1 MKLYYKDTIG
11 FSCLI
16 LITIAGG
23 LFLFDSQLKIALI
36 SEYHDKM
43 SEPTI
48 NVLQETLMSYE
59 KMQKITNN
67 IILFNQ
73 GYEEYEYEFEKLH
86 YLTNHYDQL
95 GNSVNSNQ
103 EFMASPEMRIMM
115 VDLSNN
121 MHNIIE
127 RTDEI
132 NQQIFVSLKED
143 NFNDIQID
151 NLFVE
156 LNNHDKAITSTIQ
169 TAITMEL
176 EGKTSQQ
183 QLIDRYVVDSTF
195 AIFGMIVFMICVIVF
210 ITTFSRNPMLTNI
223 KNIKNATRK
232 ISEGDFNTRVAVVG
246 NKDEMF
252 DLASDINLMAKKLLE
267 QQQELIETERLS
279 VVGELSAILAHDIR
293 NPLNVIKQSTELI
306 QLKTNQEK
314 TQRDFQRIDESIKR
328 IAHQV
333 DQVLS
338 FVKVTPLVPNNT
350 TVLTTLKQSLDLLTI
365 PDNIS
370 IEIPE
375 EDFEV
380 EWDEA
385 QISVVFTNVILNAIQ
400 AIGKDDG
407 NISIRILEEN
417 ETVIIVME
425 DTGPDIPEKELEK
438 IFQLLY
444 TTKMEGT
451 GLGLAGCKNI
461 VQSHKGTITVSNN
474 PVIFTIT
481 LPKIQKKSLQYNAMT
496 VKQQFS

>member
-1 MKLYYKDTIG
+1 MKFYYKDTIG

-16 LITIAGG
+16 LITIVGG
-23 LFLFDSQLKIALI
+23 LFLFDSQLKVSSI

-43 SEPTI
+43 SQPSVNI
-48 NVLQETLMSYE
+48 LQQTLMSYE

-86 YLTNHYDQL
+86 RLTNQYYQL
-95 GNSVNSNQ
+95 SYSVNLNQ
-103 EFMASPEMRIMM
+103 EFLAPHEMRIMM
-115 VDLSNN
+115 ENHSNN
-121 MHNIIE
+121 MHTIIE
-127 RTDEI
+127 STDEI
-132 NQQIFVSLKED
+132 NQQIFVSLNEY

-156 LNNHDKAITSTIQ
+156 LNNQDKAITSAIQ

-176 EGKTSQQ
+176 EAKTSQQ

-195 AIFGMIVFMICVIVF
+195 VIFGMIIFMISVIVF

-223 KNIKNATRK
+223 KNIKNATSK
-232 ISEGDFNTRVAVVG
+232 ISDGDFNARVAVVG

-252 DLASDINLMAKKLLE
+252 DLASDINRMAKKLLE
-267 QQQELIETERLS
+267 QQQEIIKAERLS
-279 VVGELSAILAHDIR
+279 VVGELSAVLAHDIR
-293 NPLNVIKQSTELI
+293 NPLSVIKLALEI
-306 QLKTNQEK
+306 IKRKTNQEK
-314 TQRDFQRIDESIKR
+314 TQSDFERIDESIKR
-328 IAHQV
+328 IVHQV
-333 DQVLS
+333 DRVLS
-338 FVKVTPLVPNNT
+338 YVKGIQLVPNDS
-350 TVLTTLKQSLDLLTI
+350 TVLTTLKQSLNSLII

-375 EDFEV
+375 EDFDV
-380 EWDEA
+380 KWDDT

-407 NISIRILEEN
+407 NICIRISEEN

-425 DTGPDIPEKELEK
+425 DTGPDIPEKDLEK
-438 IFQLLY
+438 IFELLY

-461 VQSHKGTITVSNN
+461 IQSHKGAITAHNN
-474 PVIFTIT
+474 PVTFTIT
-481 LPKIQKKSLQYNAMT
+481 LPKRQQKSLQFNELV
-496 VKQQFS
+496 VKQ

>member
-1 MKLYYKDTIG
+1 MKLYYKDIIG

-16 LITIAGG
+16 LITLVGA
-23 LFLFDSQLKIALI
+23 LFLFDSQLKIVAI
-36 SEYHDKM
+36 SE
-43 SEPTI
+43 
-48 NVLQETLMSYE
+48 
-59 KMQKITNN
+59 
-67 IILFNQ
+67 
-73 GYEEYEYEFEKLH
+73 
-86 YLTNHYDQL
+86 
-95 GNSVNSNQ
+95 
-103 EFMASPEMRIMM
+103 
-115 VDLSNN
+115 
-121 MHNIIE
+121 
-127 RTDEI
+127 
-132 NQQIFVSLKED
+132 
-143 NFNDIQID
+143 
-151 NLFVE
+151 
-156 LNNHDKAITSTIQ
+156 NHDNMDETT
-169 TAITMEL
+169 
-176 EGKTSQQ
+176 QQ
-183 QLIDRYVVDSTF
+183 KLIARYVIDSTF
-195 AIFGMIVFMICVIVF
+195 VVFGMIIFMICVIVF

-223 KNIKNATRK
+223 KNIKNATSK
-232 ISEGDFNTRVAVVG
+232 ISEGDFNARVAVVG

-328 IAHQV
+328 IVHQV

-400 AIGKDDG
+400 AIGKDKG
-407 NISIRILEEN
+407 KISIRVAQEN
-417 ETVIIVME
+417 DSIKIEIE
-425 DTGPDIPEKELEK
+425 NSGPNIPEKDLDK
-438 IFQLLY
+438 IFEPLY

-451 GLGLAGCKNI
+451 GLGLAGCTNI
-461 VQSHKGTITVSNN
+461 LQSHKGTITVSNN
-474 PVIFTIT
+474 PVKFTIKI
-481 LPKIQKKSLQYNAMT
+481 PKYLDDFN
-496 VKQQFS
+496 

>member
-16 LITIAGG
+16 LITMTGG

-103 EFMASPEMRIMM
+103 EFLASHEMRIMM

-121 MHNIIE
+121 IHNIIE

-132 NQQIFVSLKED
+132 NQQIFVLLKED

-232 ISEGDFNTRVAVVG
+232 ISEGDFNTRVTVVG
-246 NKDEMF
+246 TKDEMF
-252 DLASDINLMAKKLLE
+252 DLVSDINLMGKKLLE

-293 NPLNVIKQSTELI
+293 NPLNVIKQSTKLI

-328 IAHQV
+328 IVHQV

-350 TVLTTLKQSLDLLTI
+350 TVLTTLKQSLNLLTI

-417 ETVIIVME
+417 ETVIIVMG

-461 VQSHKGTITVSNN
+461 VHSHKGTITVSNN

-481 LPKIQKKSLQYNAMT
+481 LPKRQKKSLQYNAIT